1 MSEEIIS
8 ETIRRIG
15 PEGPE
20 GGYILVGTIREGRLY
35 LAERQ
40 GKRFVLKTP
49 GSESGRD
56 RELLRR
62 EWEMSMGLSHPNLSY
77 VFAWEEQSPAGP
89 CLVQEYVDGRT
100 LAEYL
105 GEKPGLSARKRV
117 FLQLLAATAYLHG
130 KGIIHN
136 DLSPANIL
144 ITRTD
149 NDVKLIDLG
158 FSDDDTHYLLKGLG
172 GTPGYAS
179 PELLS
184 GGRIDARSD
193 IWTLG
198 RLMKDIFPHRYR
210 RIAAKCLRENPSR
223 RYPSVEALERAFR
236 RRGQA
241 LRYGAMG
248 LAAALMAAAFVWM
261 GSRQRQAE
269 AERSALELRAD
280 SLSRAL
286 KAIDDEKARQE
297 AAVQAAKD
305 YIDQWYRT
313 ESAAY
318 QATLKKACSREEAN
332 AAWMDLTE
340 RYNKLYSDSI
350 GMVPSERHGAI
361 MSYLQK
367 SYQNKLM
374 PLYDALIQRSNELTP

>member
-77 VFAWEEQSPAGP
+77 VFAWEEQSPVGP

-105 GEKPGLSARKRV
+105 GEKPGLPARKRV

-210 RIAAKCLRENPSR
+210 RIAAKCLRESPSR

-305 YIDQWYRT
+305 YIDKWYRT

-318 QATLKKACSREEAN
+318 LAALKKARSREEAN

-340 RYNKLYSDSI
+340 HYNKLYSDSI
-350 GMVPSERHGAI
+350 AMVPSECHGAI

-374 PLYDALIQRSNELTP
+374 PLYDALIQRIGELTP